1 MRHVTTVKEIANRS
15 RLHLNLLWEAALV
28 SVVVGIIVTLYRLG
42 IQFISDRII
51 TLMGIAAGSFANKVI
66 FVGVMLIFGVLAGLC
81 YRLSPLISGSGIP
94 QVAAQLGGHLQS
106 KWQSVLPFKFIGGLL
121 TLGGGLT
128 LGREGPSVQMG
139 ASIGQGCSDLLRRPI
154 SERRYMIV
162 GGASAG
168 LAAAFNAPIAGA
180 IFALEEMHHH
190 FFTTSFNKAR

>member
-1 MRHVTTVKEIANRS
+1 MSQTVKEIANRS

-28 SVVVGIIVTLYRLG
+28 GVVVGIIVTLYRLG

-128 LGREGPSVQMG
+128 LGGRSF
-139 ASIGQGCSDLLRRPI
+139 CSNWRLYRSRLQ
-154 SERRYMIV
+154 
-162 GGASAG
+162 
-168 LAAAFNAPIAGA
+168 
-180 IFALEEMHHH
+180 
-190 FFTTSFNKAR
+190 